1 MSLEELADREIDR
14 LNDQIDDLVARNR
27 VLDKR
32 LGLIRDLAD
41 MAQCAADRHL
51 SHRPAAKVSV
61 EEVLYIVNGGS
72 DHD

>member
-1 MSLEELADREIDR
+1 MSLEDLADREIDR

-27 VLDKR
+27 VLEHR
-32 LGLIRDLAD
+32 LGLVRDLAE
-41 MAQCAADRHL
+41 MAQCATDRL
-51 SHRPAAKVSV
+51 PNRPAAKVSV